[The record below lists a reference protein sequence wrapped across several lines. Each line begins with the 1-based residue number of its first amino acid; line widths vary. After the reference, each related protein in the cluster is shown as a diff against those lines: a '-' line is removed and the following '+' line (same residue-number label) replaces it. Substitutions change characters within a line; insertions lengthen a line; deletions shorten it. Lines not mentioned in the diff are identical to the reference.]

1 MSRLGIGT
9 ALLTVAMVAA
19 GCSAF
24 SDAAFKQPTKV
35 VRAVMPAE
43 KTVVVPGAT
52 ASELAI
58 GVSRAIFRAAPAV
71 VLVAADDEGAMGQ
84 AADRAQALGVPL
96 LVTPSNADPAPGL
109 EQEIVRLG
117 PKTVVPVGSA
127 AMNWIRSATPP
138 SSAAPV
144 NASVNDNV
152 VLSDTH
158 PVDPLASLLV
168 LVLDQPANRAAMAT
182 AKAAGARVLPLSN
195 PDPRTDPKA
204 IEALAHQPTE
214 HVLAIGTAL
223 GSSEVVRGRVD
234 TAATGVTLPGGGQV
248 LFPYRRMVALYG
260 HPGDTILGAL
270 GEQPVGAAVTR
281 AKQVAAQYAGL
292 VKVPVV
298 PTFEL
303 IATVASS
310 GAGADGDY
318 SSESSIEHLKPWVD
332 AAEQNGMY
340 VVLDLQPGLTDF
352 LTQAKRYE
360 VLLQRPNVGLA
371 LDPEWRLK
379 PGQKHMQQ
387 IGSVN
392 ASEIN
397 ATSAWLAELTRQHH
411 LPQKVLLLHQ
421 FTLNMIVNRSTLD
434 TSHDELQNVWWG
446 WKNFYDEDKPTFT
459 PAETYAIKPA
469 PVFVSYQ

>member
-1 MSRLGIGT
+1 
-9 ALLTVAMVAA
+9 
-19 GCSAF
+19 
-24 SDAAFKQPTKV
+24 
-35 VRAVMPAE
+35 
-43 KTVVVPGAT
+43 
-52 ASELAI
+52 
-58 GVSRAIFRAAPAV
+58 
-71 VLVAADDEGAMGQ
+71 
-84 AADRAQALGVPL
+84 
-96 LVTPSNADPAPGL
+96 
-109 EQEIVRLG
+109 
-117 PKTVVPVGSA
+117 
-127 AMNWIRSATPP
+127 
-138 SSAAPV
+138 
-144 NASVNDNV
+144 
-152 VLSDTH
+152 
-158 PVDPLASLLV
+158 
-168 LVLDQPANRAAMAT
+168 
-182 AKAAGARVLPLSN
+182 
-195 PDPRTDPKA
+195 
-204 IEALAHQPTE
+204 
-214 HVLAIGTAL
+214 
-223 GSSEVVRGRVD
+223 
-234 TAATGVTLPGGGQV
+234 
-248 LFPYRRMVALYG
+248 
-260 HPGDTILGAL
+260 
-270 GEQPVGAAVTR
+270 VGAAVTR

-434 TSHDELQNVWWG
+434 TSHDELQIIVHADGFGSRGAKMDTWRGLHIGEPPNVWWG

>member
-1 MSRLGIGT
+1 
-9 ALLTVAMVAA
+9 
-19 GCSAF
+19 
-24 SDAAFKQPTKV
+24 
-35 VRAVMPAE
+35 
-43 KTVVVPGAT
+43 
-52 ASELAI
+52 
-58 GVSRAIFRAAPAV
+58 
-71 VLVAADDEGAMGQ
+71 
-84 AADRAQALGVPL
+84 
-96 LVTPSNADPAPGL
+96 
-109 EQEIVRLG
+109 
-117 PKTVVPVGSA
+117 
-127 AMNWIRSATPP
+127 
-138 SSAAPV
+138 
-144 NASVNDNV
+144 
-152 VLSDTH
+152 
-158 PVDPLASLLV
+158 
-168 LVLDQPANRAAMAT
+168 
-182 AKAAGARVLPLSN
+182 
-195 PDPRTDPKA
+195 
-204 IEALAHQPTE
+204 
-214 HVLAIGTAL
+214 
-223 GSSEVVRGRVD
+223 
-234 TAATGVTLPGGGQV
+234 
-248 LFPYRRMVALYG
+248 MVALYG

-434 TSHDELQNVWWG
+434 TSHDELQIIVHADGFGPRGAKMDTWRGLHIGEPPNVWWG